1 MSNLD
6 TLKRRV
12 FITLASPL
20 ALAMCMTLGPV
31 TASAQNQSEEPL
43 EEIIVTSRYRE
54 ENLQETP
61 IAITAISGQDI
72 EFRGMTQGYEVAYVV
87 PNASMRP
94 AQAAFGNTMSAYI
107 RGIGQYD
114 FNFAFEPG
122 VAIYFDDVLHP
133 VTFGS
138 MIELMDIDRVE
149 VLRGP
154 QGTLFGRG
162 ALGGAIRYVSKQPTG
177 EGTGDV
183 RVTVGSYDRV
193 DVRGS
198 YDFALAENV
207 FARITGVSKQRGGHQ
222 NVYDYACLNPGQTNL
237 PQRLFSRNSGCLLGT
252 QGGESIAGARAVV
265 RWEVN
270 DDADLTFTADLMNN
284 DSEAAAD
291 TLVALATQ
299 GVGNPALPI
308 PFNFWEDGQFANY
321 GVRLSDFLPPN
332 IYTSYATY
340 SDPDFGIQFVPQN
353 TIRHEGYSAKL
364 DWDLG
369 NEMNLVGVVSYR
381 EVNGALA
388 TDADA
393 GPLGEQTVDGYNLG
407 HSFTGELRLSGRA
420 MDSLDWTI
428 GYFRYNGKWD
438 NAQQVSIPAFVPGP
452 FLVNGKNVT
461 DAQNDSVYGHL
472 VFDVSD
478 RLSLTG
484 GLRYSKD
491 TKDVDFDNTIV
502 VTTGSASSNST
513 DWKVG
518 IDYKLT
524 DEYLIY
530 ASAATGYRPQAF
542 NPRPFQVTQFVPVDG
557 EENIS
562 YDVGFKGDFL
572 DNRLRINAAA
582 FYIDYKKRILP
593 VGGTECLLIPGSN
606 PPQYDTVP
614 PGTPGAL
621 EDSLGN
627 TCLAV
632 TSRTFYANVPAT
644 VKGAEVEVTWRPF
657 DELMVSA
664 IYGYTNFDGDE
675 FSNPAIVGLPPTTQ
689 FQNDSPSYV
698 PDSNWNISA
707 SYTAE
712 LAGGSTIT
720 PRVDVYGQSEICPV
734 NRYDFSN
741 PTISA
746 SDSCTAA
753 YELVNAAVEWASPDR
768 DWTITVGGTNLSDKE
783 YFLNKFDLT
792 GFGQPTVE
800 GQPGRPAEWFVT
812 FQRNFQ

>member
-265 RWEVN
+265 PDWV
-270 DDADLTFTADLMNN
+270 
-284 DSEAAAD
+284 
-291 TLVALATQ
+291 
-299 GVGNPALPI
+299 I
-308 PFNFWEDGQFANY
+308 PS
-321 GVRLSDFLPPN
+321 R
-332 IYTSYATY
+332 
-340 SDPDFGIQFVPQN
+340 GI
-353 TIRHEGYSAKL
+353 
-364 DWDLG
+364 
-369 NEMNLVGVVSYR
+369 
-381 EVNGALA
+381 
-388 TDADA
+388 
-393 GPLGEQTVDGYNLG
+393 
-407 HSFTGELRLSGRA
+407 
-420 MDSLDWTI
+420 
-428 GYFRYNGKWD
+428 
-438 NAQQVSIPAFVPGP
+438 
-452 FLVNGKNVT
+452 
-461 DAQNDSVYGHL
+461 
-472 VFDVSD
+472 
-478 RLSLTG
+478 
-484 GLRYSKD
+484 
-491 TKDVDFDNTIV
+491 
-502 VTTGSASSNST
+502 
-513 DWKVG
+513 
-518 IDYKLT
+518 
-524 DEYLIY
+524 LI
-530 ASAATGYRPQAF
+530 
-542 NPRPFQVTQFVPVDG
+542 
-557 EENIS
+557 
-562 YDVGFKGDFL
+562 
-572 DNRLRINAAA
+572 
-582 FYIDYKKRILP
+582 
-593 VGGTECLLIPGSN
+593 
-606 PPQYDTVP
+606 
-614 PGTPGAL
+614 
-621 EDSLGN
+621 
-627 TCLAV
+627 
-632 TSRTFYANVPAT
+632 
-644 VKGAEVEVTWRPF
+644 
-657 DELMVSA
+657 
-664 IYGYTNFDGDE
+664 
-675 FSNPAIVGLPPTTQ
+675 
-689 FQNDSPSYV
+689 
-698 PDSNWNISA
+698 
-707 SYTAE
+707 
-712 LAGGSTIT
+712 
-720 PRVDVYGQSEICPV
+720 
-734 NRYDFSN
+734 
-741 PTISA
+741 
-746 SDSCTAA
+746 
-753 YELVNAAVEWASPDR
+753 
-768 DWTITVGGTNLSDKE
+768 
-783 YFLNKFDLT
+783 
-792 GFGQPTVE
+792 
-800 GQPGRPAEWFVT
+800 
-812 FQRNFQ
+812 